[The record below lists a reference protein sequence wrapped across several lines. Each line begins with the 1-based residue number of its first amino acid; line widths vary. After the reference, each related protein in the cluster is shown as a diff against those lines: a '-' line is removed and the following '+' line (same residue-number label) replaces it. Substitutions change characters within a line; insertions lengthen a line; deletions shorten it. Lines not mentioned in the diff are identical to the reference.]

1 MIMKRFLL
9 ALILLCT
16 VVPAASAQ
24 SKDDVELRSIAQ
36 TLLDALSHG
45 DTMAWERHLHRDFL
59 LTDEAGHVV
68 PRAEMLTYVR
78 SLPAAEDDHIRL
90 GTAIIR
96 RVGNVAVLYHRDL
109 QHARVEGRA
118 IDAEYQTT
126 DTYVKIGGRW
136 QLLAS
141 HVMALPRPSA
151 R

>member
-1 MIMKRFLL
+1 MKRFLV
-9 ALILLCT
+9 ALILLCAL
-16 VVPAASAQ
+16 VPAASAQ

-78 SLPAAEDDHIRL
+78 SLSAAEDDHIRL

-109 QHARVEGRA
+109 QHARVDGQP
-118 IDAEYQTT
+118 INAEYQTT

-141 HVMALPRPSA
+141 HVMALPRPQA